1 MRPSLFARAKF
12 LASDALIH
20 PVYARLLRLMLDQ
33 AVGRSAG
40 TVSAG
45 HAAGTMPVT
54 SDHRLSRAAVAQW
67 VAFGVAITGKPW
79 LGLDLGKRIPVSAH
93 GPLGYA
99 AVTAADLGGCLAV
112 LARYRRIRTHALAWS
127 LSRTPTG
134 MVLQG
139 QDCMRLARPGDLSWI
154 PWWRHCSV

>member
-20 PVYARLLRLMLDQ
+20 PVYARLLLDQ

-45 HAAGTMPVT
+45 NTADTMPVT
-54 SDHRLSRAAVAQW
+54 SDQRLSRAAVAQW

-79 LGLDLGKRIPVSAH
+79 LGLDQGTHPCVCPRAAGLCDRDDS
-93 GPLGYA
+93 GP
-99 AVTAADLGGCLAV
+99 
-112 LARYRRIRTHALAWS
+112 
-127 LSRTPTG
+127 
-134 MVLQG
+134 
-139 QDCMRLARPGDLSWI
+139 
-154 PWWRHCSV
+154 